1 MYCWPSLR
9 LDFSVWIN
17 ITAPCSGLRTSMYS
31 SGSMFSLSSI
41 SPTDRRSDQFNTG
54 RIVPT
59 SCTNSVPPKHKT
71 LYNLSVWPL
80 LLFVYL
86 DKYYFFLV
94 IQCTWINDGR
104 FFKQLFTDENV
115 FCKGWITHYN
125 KICISIKYVYCIYIM
140 KMFIKISKMKS
151 IHYIVYQRVVFA
163 QDFAVLYTECVTLWS
178 FWVSVDNG
186 EYLKLFSPV
195 IKWLNMNKSSLL

>member
-1 MYCWPSLR
+1 M
-9 LDFSVWIN
+9 WIN

-41 SPTDRRSDQFNTG
+41 LPTDRRSDQFNTG

-86 DKYYFFLV
+86 DKYYVFGYTMYL
-94 IQCTWINDGR
+94 
-104 FFKQLFTDENV
+104 DE
-115 FCKGWITHYN
+115 
-125 KICISIKYVYCIYIM
+125 
-140 KMFIKISKMKS
+140 
-151 IHYIVYQRVVFA
+151 
-163 QDFAVLYTECVTLWS
+163 
-178 FWVSVDNG
+178 
-186 EYLKLFSPV
+186 
-195 IKWLNMNKSSLL
+195 